1 MDAVLGISITK
12 HTRKAGHR
20 AVDRHRSVASPYNIF
35 CLLAESAFLRTGVPL
50 VPDGSPSPDPPCPLE
65 GISDGRVLSP
75 VNKEA
80 DRSPSLAGFPH
91 IVQPFCHPVGPGT
104 LILVIPIKIRKGI
117 LCFHAAV
124 LLVGGTVAFIL
135 LGSPGRIGRIGHD
148 CIKNPRLESFYQL

>member
-1 MDAVLGISITK
+1 MDAVLGIPITE
-12 HTRKAGHR
+12 HTRKTGHR
-20 AVDRHRSVASPYNIF
+20 AVDWHRTVASPHDVF
-35 CLLAESAFLRTGVPL
+35 CLLAKPAFLRTGISF
-50 VPDGSPSPDPPCPLE
+50 VPDCSSSPDPACPLK
-65 GISDGRVLSP
+65 GIGDRRVLSP
-75 VNKEA
+75 VNKKA

-104 LILVIPIKIRKGI
+104 LILVIPIKVRKGI

-124 LLVGGTVAFIL
+124 LLVGGAVAFIL